1 MNRQEENIFDPDEDL
16 LSMIKRWD
24 MAQSAVPPP
33 EPSYLSPD
41 EFQGFRAAM
50 PPPEPS
56 YLSPDELQGFQSAFA
71 KAQEHSPPPPMPPKQ
86 SMSYSQ
92 VIEAADRAWIG
103 PLTTPAAP
111 HTAAPNMKQVKQMKK
126 KRKRKR
132 PVRKLLSW
140 ALALLLIITGALYLS
155 AYAFAGLVD
164 QGDSL
169 SRASVTVPRM
179 GVTNIL
185 IIGVDGE
192 AVRGDGDGRSDT
204 ILLLSIDWLRG
215 KLKLTSFLRDSW
227 LPMPNGSYNRL
238 NAAFH
243 AGGVPALAQTVSAN
257 FSIRIDHYVQLNFT
271 AFEVLVDALGGIA
284 VPVTDAEA
292 NFLCRTTRLGKQIG
306 RESMRQQMEARGA
319 VKMTGE
325 QALIYSRIRKL
336 DNDFN
341 RTQRQRKVFGIIASK
356 ALRSPVS
363 LLFNISKA
371 LPYIKTDMSRA
382 RIAAFAAAA
391 PLYLAFKIEE
401 HYVPSDGSWQ
411 SANRGGA
418 SVITLDIARNT
429 KELREF
435 IYG

>member
-1 MNRQEENIFDPDEDL
+1 LNRKEENNFAPDEDL
-16 LSMIKRWD
+16 LSMMKRWD
-24 MAQSAVPPP
+24 FQHPVAP
-33 EPSYLSPD
+33 E
-41 EFQGFRAAM
+41 
-50 PPPEPS
+50 PEPS

-71 KAQEHSPPPPMPPKQ
+71 KAQEQPPPPPMPQPKPF
-86 SMSYSQ
+86 SQ
-92 VIEAADRAWIG
+92 VIEAADRAWTE
-103 PLTTPAAP
+103 PLEAP
-111 HTAAPNMKQVKQMKK
+111 RAPRPQPAAPNMKQVKQMKK
-126 KRKRKR
+126 KRGKRKR
-132 PVRKLLSW
+132 PVRKFLSW
-140 ALALLLIITGALYLS
+140 VLALLLIVTGALYLS
-155 AYAFAGLVD
+155 AYAFAGLVN
-164 QGDSL
+164 QGDPL
-169 SRASVTVPRM
+169 SRGGVTVPRI

-185 IIGVDGE
+185 VIGVDGE

-243 AGGVPALAQTVSAN
+243 AGGAPALAQVISNN
-257 FSIRIDHYVQLNFT
+257 FGIRVDHYVQLNFT
-271 AFEVLVDALGGIA
+271 AFEVLVDALGGIK
-284 VPVTDAEA
+284 VPVTKKEA
-292 NFLCRTTRLGKQIG
+292 KFLCDTTRLGKQIG
-306 RESMRQQMEARGA
+306 FEEMRRQMKDWVNDEGA

-341 RTQRQRKVFGIIASK
+341 RTKRQRKVFGIIASK
-356 ALRSPVS
+356 ALRSPIS

-371 LPYIKTDMSRA
+371 LPYIKTDMSRM
-382 RIAAFAAAA
+382 RLAALATAA
-391 PLYLAFKIEE
+391 PLFLALKIQE

-411 SANRGGA
+411 PANRGGA

-429 KELREF
+429 RELSDF